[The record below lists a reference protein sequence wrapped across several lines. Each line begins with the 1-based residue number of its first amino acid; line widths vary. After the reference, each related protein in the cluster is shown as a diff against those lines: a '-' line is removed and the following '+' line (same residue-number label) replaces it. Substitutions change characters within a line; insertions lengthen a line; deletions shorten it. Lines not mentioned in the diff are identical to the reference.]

1 MSEILIEKNVPIPN
15 TKKTRKIYPFEK
27 MDVKD
32 SFEIKIDAK
41 KDILAQ
47 KQKIYV
53 AVWRFCKKNEAIKFT
68 TASTENS
75 IRVWRIQ

>member
-1 MSEILIEKNVPIPN
+1 MSEILIEKNIPIPN
-15 TKKTRKIYPFEK
+15 KRKGKKLYPFDK
-27 MDVKD
+27 MEVKD

-53 AVWRFCKKNEAIKFT
+53 AVWRFFKKRAKRNFT
-68 TASTENS
+68 INFK
-75 IRVWRIQ
+75 